1 MNIVPVFVA
10 DGFEEIE
17 ALTCIDVLRRGGIDG
32 RLVSVTNER
41 MVTGSHA
48 IKVMSD
54 LLFKEVDFSQAEMLV
69 LAGGQPNA
77 NTLSEHTELC
87 EHLQAFAQ
95 QGKWVAAI
103 CAAPIALGKLGLLEG
118 IKATCYPGFE
128 SFLEGALLQPQ
139 SVVVDTNFI
148 TGNGPG
154 AALEFALTLVSKLR
168 GVEVTEMLRKG
179 MMVK

>member
-118 IKATCYPGFE
+118 VKATCYPGFE